1 MVGNTI
7 GWELIGPKLVWLL
20 PRLGDLSPPREAP
33 CTKLVTEIPRLSPN
47 AEANT
52 REIQKS
58 EHNITSIGVASFVA
72 YLLQKHRPLNPK
84 KIKLICDYHDDIQ
97 KAC

>member
-72 YLLQKHRPLNPK
+72 YLLQKHRPLNSK
-84 KIKLICDYHDDIQ
+84 KIKMIYDYHDDIQ
-97 KAC
+97 KAS

>member
-1 MVGNTI
+1 MPPKLVGNTI

-47 AEANT
+47 AEANK
-52 REIQKS
+52 REIQIS
-58 EHNITSIGVASFVA
+58 EHNITSIGVARWLRNIAENIFATKTRAFKS
-72 YLLQKHRPLNPK
+72 KEN
-84 KIKLICDYHDDIQ
+84 
-97 KAC
+97 